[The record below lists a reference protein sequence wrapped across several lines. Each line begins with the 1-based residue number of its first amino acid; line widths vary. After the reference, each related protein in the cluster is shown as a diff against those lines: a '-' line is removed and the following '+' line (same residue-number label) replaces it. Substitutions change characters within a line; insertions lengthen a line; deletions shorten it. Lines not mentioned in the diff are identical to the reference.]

1 MTLLDTPVYGGPTC
15 RPASRFAGPAV
26 VEQLDFDRRVP
37 PGTTA
42 EVDQYLNIIIR
53 VKA

>member
-1 MTLLDTPVYGGPTC
+1 
-15 RPASRFAGPAV
+15 V
-26 VEQLDFDRRVP
+26 VEQVDSTVLIP

-53 VKA
+53 VKE